1 MINEKKLHFEI
12 ISKKLTYPKAG
23 RKDTFLWD
31 FLLCLLYDYSESLK
45 KGDTHA
51 YTRTN
56 RKLISKFFNKGM

>member
-1 MINEKKLHFEI
+1 M
-12 ISKKLTYPKAG
+12 G
-23 RKDTFLWD
+23 
-31 FLLCLLYDYSESLK
+31 FLLCLLYDYSETLK